1 MDPIVRSLQARRCR
15 HSHVKFFRT
24 LSLWSVGHWP
34 AKVGVGIMEQ
44 TIYVEQNAQIKLPAA
59 TATLFIDAFS
69 VDW

>member
-1 MDPIVRSLQARRCR
+1 MDPIVRSLQARRC
-15 HSHVKFFRT
+15 HVKFFRT
-24 LSLWSVGHWP
+24 LSLWSLASHWP

-59 TATLFIDAFS
+59 SATLFIDAFS